1 MRFLLLTALIATPCL
16 AEELPNPQL
25 LPTTKAIHEKI
36 AAKAAPK
43 TE

>member
-1 MRFLLLTALIATPCL
+1 MRFLLLTALTATPCL

-43 TE
+43 T